1 MFLDTVI
8 KENSCLQSEYCSSEG
23 ESDISES
30 DDDVSYSSSSTNN
43 SDCEEDL
50 NPNLDQF
57 DVSYDDDFL
66 AHTSETPES
75 NPSESCAQPIDMD
88 ITSELEPV
96 TIELDVPVEDMKRL
110 IPENYCKEMAK
121 DLSEEITF
129 VKEKRF
135 VGDSSKVKELFKSC
149 LEKDCNALI
158 QNVKE
163 SFVGCALKIN
173 WQCADGHSGDW
184 HSSKL
189 SKKLYI
195 NNLLLASSLLF
206 SGNNFTKISL
216 LAKCLNLAFFS
227 KTTF

>member
-8 KENSCLQSEYCSSEG
+8 KENSCLQSEYCRSDS

-96 TIELDVPVEDMKRL
+96 MIELDVPVEDMKWLR
-110 IPENYCKEMAK
+110 I
-121 DLSEEITF
+121 
-129 VKEKRF
+129 
-135 VGDSSKVKELFKSC
+135 
-149 LEKDCNALI
+149 
-158 QNVKE
+158 
-163 SFVGCALKIN
+163 
-173 WQCADGHSGDW
+173 
-184 HSSKL
+184 
-189 SKKLYI
+189 
-195 NNLLLASSLLF
+195 
-206 SGNNFTKISL
+206 
-216 LAKCLNLAFFS
+216 
-227 KTTF
+227 